1 MMSNRLSFL
10 VGSDQGTKGQ
20 TMSVIELSWTARNEI
35 ESESSRFLT
44 ESEGSLGPVALFSAT
59 GVFCLKMDLAD

>member
-1 MMSNRLSFL
+1 MQR
-10 VGSDQGTKGQ
+10 GSLDQIFQNQKNVTLGSSCK
-20 TMSVIELSWTARNEI
+20 NEI
-35 ESESSRFLT
+35 ESEFSRFLA